1 MSINRIALLFCQQ
14 IMIVQRQMSV
24 ITEELEPF
32 RFALK
37 QYVDMA
43 SSQDGCLQW
52 VWCYSQG
59 MEEYYRSLYYRE
71 IALWETLEIT
81 NEEHL

>member
-1 MSINRIALLFCQQ
+1 MSINLIALLFSQQ

-43 SSQDGCLQW
+43 SSQDGCLQ
-52 VWCYSQG
+52 
-59 MEEYYRSLYYRE
+59 
-71 IALWETLEIT
+71 
-81 NEEHL
+81 